1 MLTITK
7 CTCAIYGVTI
17 APRRAIA
24 LQVPTPIDL
33 NGVGYTYKYKNYI
46 TQNCLIF

>member
-1 MLTITK
+1 MH
-7 CTCAIYGVTI
+7 TCAIYGVTM

-33 NGVGYTYKYKNYI
+33 SGVG
-46 TQNCLIF
+46 